1 MTDKLIK
8 IPDLDH
14 PITIERNGARVVIT
28 AASRAIADS
37 SNALTLRE
45 ATYPPVLYI
54 PRKDVDMAALKR
66 TDYATYCPY
75 KGECSYFSIVAAG
88 SRGENAVWT
97 IRSALRTPSEPSRIT
112 SPSTP
117 TASTRSTS
125 GRVRSNVDLP
135 VKGAEMSTTSS
146 EANKA
151 LVLEAF
157 DTLFNKRDYA
167 TALTFWSP
175 DYFQR
180 SAHIAPGRDGLFDLV
195 GAHRKPLRHEVGLVL
210 AGR

>member
-97 IRSALRTPSEPSRIT
+97 Y
-112 SPSTP
+112 
-117 TASTRSTS
+117 
-125 GRVRSNVDLP
+125 
-135 VKGAEMSTTSS
+135 
-146 EANKA
+146 EAPYDA
-151 LVLEAF
+151 
-157 DTLFNKRDYA
+157 
-167 TALTFWSP
+167 
-175 DYFQR
+175 
-180 SAHIAPGRDGLFDLV
+180 V
-195 GAHRKPLRHEVGLVL
+195 GAIKDYL
-210 AGR
+210 AFYPDRIDSIDERSE